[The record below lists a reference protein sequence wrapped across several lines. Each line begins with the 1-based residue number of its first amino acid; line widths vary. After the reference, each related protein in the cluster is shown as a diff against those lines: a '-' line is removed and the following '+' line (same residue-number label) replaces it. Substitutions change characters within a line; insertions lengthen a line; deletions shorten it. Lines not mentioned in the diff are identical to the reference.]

1 MDKKELLYAF
11 MGDASSLVKAS
22 SEAVSALKDY
32 DDIINKIKSSS
43 KGTNSITT
51 PLKEASAEAAKTAE
65 ILDRI
70 AKQQIE
76 HVANIW
82 ATERARQKEQ
92 EQRLA
97 EEQTQRNKI
106 TQQQIEHIANIWAA
120 ERAEI
125 AAKKKADEEEQSRR
139 EKIAQQQ
146 LEHYADLR
154 KAEEQLAAQKKQ
166 QEEDEKRRLET
177 IQQQRLEHLANLR
190 AAEQAENEKQK
201 TNYPGKSFLSNFT
214 GANSQIEGIVTRI
227 RSMADGMSSLG
238 TKVTSAGG
246 AVSKLG
252 PILTSVGSK
261 LSAVAGPIGV
271 VIAALGALVPLL
283 TQIGSLVV
291 QSLAKITQ
299 AMTPVVKGMAQFI
312 AKVTELSAKVTGG
325 TIFSPIISA
334 FESIKNV
341 IDAATSSLVQFTV
354 GLATGAALAEATQN
368 AIDMVEV
375 SNLFNVAMKDN
386 IATGNEFIT
395 TMSEMYG
402 LDPTNLQEMTGLFY
416 EMGAAVDVPIQ
427 AASDLALDMT
437 KLSLNISSL
446 FNVPIDQVS
455 DNLISGV
462 RGMSRAVV
470 KYGMDLRATTV
481 EAYANSIGITENFE
495 TMNEA
500 SRVLLRYLVMV
511 EQASDANNDFA
522 ETIDSPANQL
532 RILQEQILQLG
543 RTIGRYIVQAF
554 KDIIPVLN
562 GIIMAVRLI
571 LEALADFLG
580 IFTGESEREVSS
592 STDDIASGIGS
603 VGDAAE
609 DTTDKLQD
617 MLAPFDELNILA
629 KETSKN
635 ASGGVGGSGLTDDL
649 IDPRILRELE
659 KVNVKLDEIRTRM
672 HDVRDAFLEFFGL
685 EYKLKIDPDTGETI
699 SKLEMIPGEF
709 ADQFTRAIEKED
721 FSGAGN
727 LLGQKLTEAVNLA
740 KNFVSWDSLGTNIT
754 NGIESAARFVNGFV
768 EGFGWFNL
776 GELLGESI
784 KTALKTVD
792 MVAIELDFESFGAA
806 VAATLNGVFATMSE
820 DEEDQG
826 LVGKVIADWLNAC
839 VNFASGFANNFDW
852 EQFKNNMV
860 ASVEE
865 FFNTFDYTEFLT
877 TAETILTNLV
887 DALEESVKAV
897 PWEGLG
903 SAIADAMQTIPWED
917 IIDTALFM
925 LTQLINAGIAIIA
938 NAPWATLGSK
948 IAEWLTTIPWEDML
962 ETSKTIINDLI
973 DAIIQLKQAVD
984 WSDVGVAI
992 AEWLHDLKWAE
1003 LLSTVVSAIVETLIS
1018 GIMRSI
1024 TLWADDFGGSYQSRV
1039 DPFYQPPNSDSS
1051 GKSSTKGFATGG
1063 VVTRPTSAII
1073 GEGIYDEA
1081 VIPLGN
1087 SPQMETMLNRFA
1099 EIAAGQQGG
1108 GETVVK
1114 VYIGDKEWDAF
1125 TYESAQRGQ
1134 RIVGRKP
1141 VREGT

>member
-97 EEQTQRNKI
+97 KEQTQRNKI

-120 ERAEI
+120 EKAEI
-125 AAKKKADEEEQSRR
+125 AAKKKANEEEQSRR

-177 IQQQRLEHLANLR
+177 IQKQRLEHLANLR

-299 AMTPVVKGMAQFI
+299 AMTPIVKGMAQFI

-416 EMGAAVDVPIQ
+416 EMGAAVDVPVQ
-427 AASDLALDMT
+427 TASDLALDMT

-462 RGMSRAVV
+462 RGMSRAVI

-629 KETSKN
+629 KETSSN

-649 IDPRILRELE
+649 IDPMILRELE

-699 SKLEMIPGEF
+699 SKLEIIPGQF
-709 ADQFTRAIEKED
+709 ADKFTQAMQKQEFQE
-721 FSGAGN
+721 AGY
-727 LLGQKLTEAVNLA
+727 LLGNKLSSAFVYAYEY
-740 KNFVSWDSLGTNIT
+740 VSWENVGKQLTQK
-754 NGIESAARFVNGFV
+754 IEGVATFLNGFL
-768 EGFGWFNL
+768 EGFTWENL
-776 GELLGESI
+776 GLTLGATFE
-784 KTALKTVD
+784 TALRSFLVWLETFD
-792 MVAIELDFESFGAA
+792 YYEFGDAIAR
-806 VAATLNGVFATMSE
+806 TLNGFIAEM
-820 DEEDQG
+820 DNG
-826 LVGKVIADWLNAC
+826 LVGEVLAEWLNSC
-839 VNFASGFANNFDW
+839 VSLAAGLAENFDW
-852 EQFKNNMV
+852 VQFKDNMV
-860 ASVEE
+860 ESLEV
-865 FFNTFDYTEFLT
+865 FFKTFDFNEFLD
-877 TAETILTNLV
+877 TAELILNHLV
-887 DALEESVKAV
+887 DALEAV
-897 PWEGLG
+897 VQVPPWEDLG
-903 SAIADAMQTIPWED
+903 AGIADAMQRIPWAD

-925 LTQLINAGIAIIA
+925 LTQLVNAGIAIIA

-1003 LLSTVVSAIVETLIS
+1003 LLSAVVSAIVETLIS

-1039 DPFYQPPNSDSS
+1039 DPFYQSPNSDSS
-1051 GKSSTKGFATGG
+1051 SKSSTKGFATGG

-1087 SPQMETMLNRFA
+1087 SPQMESMLNRFA
-1099 EIAAGQQGG
+1099 DIVAGQQGG
-1108 GETVVK
+1108 GEIVVK
-1114 VYIGDKEWDAF
+1114 VYIGEKEWDAF